1 MRLDNATYFN
11 KGTFN
16 QTVYDELG
24 LRTDNGLST
33 FQVQPRLQF
42 TWDINDK
49 HKDIIRAGAG
59 IFAFPISTSNA
70 MINNMVFD
78 GTRTASLDI
87 TLDKT
92 ASNYQEMLN
101 LIRPDFP
108 SYRRGSVYST
118 GSRTFQ

>member
-1 MRLDNATYFN
+1 
-11 KGTFN
+11 
-16 QTVYDELG
+16 
-24 LRTDNGLST
+24 
-33 FQVQPRLQF
+33 
-42 TWDINDK
+42 
-49 HKDIIRAGAG
+49 
-59 IFAFPISTSNA
+59 

-108 SYRRGSVYST
+108 SYRKDPST
-118 GSRTFQ
+118 APGAGLFNNPNVEKLLPLT